1 MARTTGRRLVEPL
14 LREIRLPIDATRAQR
29 YPFNVPT
36 IAALRRLPLKSR
48 VTFFVGENGTGK
60 STLLEAIA
68 LSAGLAYE
76 GGTRNFRMAPR
87 PAFLGE
93 SQEERIGE
101 LADALTL
108 SWRLRPRDAFFL
120 RAESF
125 YNVVSYLEELG
136 EGAFRSYGGESLHT
150 RSHGE
155 SFLTLLVE
163 KFRGGGLYLID
174 EPEAALS
181 AARQLALLARMRDLL
196 NEDENTQFII
206 ASHSP
211 IVLSFPGA
219 TIYSFDHA
227 PIRQLEYRSTDAYV
241 ITRRFLENPTRALG
255 ELFAGDEATSDG

>member
-1 MARTTGRRLVEPL
+1 
-14 LREIRLPIDATRAQR
+14 
-29 YPFNVPT
+29 
-36 IAALRRLPLKSR
+36 
-48 VTFFVGENGTGK
+48 
-60 STLLEAIA
+60 
-68 LSAGLAYE
+68 
-76 GGTRNFRMAPR
+76 
-87 PAFLGE
+87 
-93 SQEERIGE
+93 
-101 LADALTL
+101 LTL

-125 YNVVSYLEELG
+125 YNVVSYLEGLDHPD
-136 EGAFRSYGGESLHT
+136 AFFGYGGESLHT

-163 KFRGGGLYLID
+163 RFRGGGLYLID

-181 AARQLALLARMRDLL
+181 AARQLALLARIHDLL

-227 PIRQLEYRSTDAYV
+227 PIKEIEYRNTDAYV
-241 ITRRFLENPTRALG
+241 ITRRFLDNPGRALG
-255 ELFAGDEATSDG
+255 ELFADDITND